1 MKYYK
6 FLYIFSKNYHNEN
19 QEGVNISIKK
29 TTLLISV
36 VLMFFILLGAVS
48 ATELSN
54 VTSTEASNLIVTD
67 EKLSIDNFNSSYP
80 ESTLKSNLETNTLQS
95 DSTDNNQSSNNTVS
109 TNITKVKTSIETFT
123 PRYSKTAT
131 VFKIAL
137 KDANGTALSNQSV
150 SYKVNGKTYTST
162 TDDYGI
168 ARFTTPALSKGTYS
182 ITATYN
188 GDSEHI
194 KSSISKKIK
203 VVSSISASNMA
214 TSYGNAKDY
223 SAKFL
228 RDNGNLQE
236 SNVKITLNG
245 KTYTIKTDSKGYAK
259 ISLSTLLPGTY
270 KIKLYNPYSKETI
283 TKTITV
289 KKGNAGFT
297 ASNKYIL
304 PKTKSSYTVVLKNSK
319 NNPLKNAKVYFKYN
333 NKQVTTSTNS
343 NGEAKI
349 TISALAKG
357 TYKITYQYKGSSK
370 YNPAKTGSKKLY
382 VKDSTTTLSASNL
395 KMQYNDGS
403 LFSVK
408 ATNSAGKVL
417 SNKAIKFTLN
427 GKTTSVTTDS
437 TGVAKLAIGNLKP
450 NTYTVKY
457 SYSTEGLKDY
467 NVKTSS
473 VIISK
478 QSVTITASDLVMK
491 HNDGSSY
498 QVTIKNK
505 TGSNLNNIPV
515 QFTLNGKA
523 TKVNTDENG
532 VAKLAVTENIG
543 DYPIATQVDTTYYTS
558 SKVTKHVLVNG
569 TKFTASDV
577 TIPTSTAYSFEVK
590 VLDGQDKPV
599 TTTVK
604 FTLNNKEESVQTDTN
619 GIAKLSISGLTEG
632 KYTVTYTDGTISGS
646 SIITVVDK
654 VTLKEIIE
662 ASQNVKK
669 YIESNGELPN
679 TVKIGSITYSTAE
692 YVYLASQAIINLN
705 NKNKNDI
712 AVKQVNDPAN
722 PKSASNLGNLYDYLA
737 VAKSIVNTCNSK
749 GTMPDSV
756 SSKVGTIG
764 YKGLVYATARVVA
777 FYDDYSIMPNYV
789 SIKTYESSSSS
800 SLNSKNTITNLA
812 AYLKSSTNC
821 QVGNSKIK
829 SIVDSITSGLTTDK
843 AKATAIYN
851 YVRDYIS
858 YSFYYDTKYGAVG
871 TLNSKTGNCVDQAHL
886 LVAMYRTAGLAA
898 RYVHGTCYFT
908 LSGSTYGHVWTQV
921 LIGDTW
927 IVGDP
932 TSSRNSFGN
941 VVNWNNYN
949 YNLKGYYASIAF

>member
-1 MKYYK
+1 
-6 FLYIFSKNYHNEN
+6 
-19 QEGVNISIKK
+19 
-29 TTLLISV
+29 
-36 VLMFFILLGAVS
+36 MFFILLGTVS
-48 ATELSN
+48 AAELSN
-54 VTSTEASNLIVTD
+54 VTSTVTSDLIVDD
-67 EKLSIDNFNSSYP
+67 EKLSLDNSDA
-80 ESTLKSNLETNTLQS
+80 SNLEPALKSDLETTTLQS
-95 DSTDNNQSSNNTVS
+95 DSTNTSESSGIDVSNNA
-109 TNITKVKTSIETFT
+109 TKVNTKIETFNA
-123 PRYSKTAT
+123 RYSKTST
-131 VFKIAL
+131 VFKIVL
-137 KDANGTALSNQSV
+137 KDTDGNVLVNQSV
-150 SYKVNGKTYTST
+150 SYKINGKTYKATTSK
-162 TDDYGI
+162 YGI
-168 ARFTTPALSKGTYS
+168 AHFTAPAFSKGTYT
-182 ITATYN
+182 ITAKYN
-188 GDSEHI
+188 GDSQYV
-194 KSSISKKIK
+194 KSSVSKKIK
-203 VVSSISASNMA
+203 VISSISASNMA
-214 TSYGNAKDY
+214 TTYGADKNY

-228 RDNGNLQE
+228 RDYGTLQE

-245 KTYTIKTDSKGYAK
+245 KTYTIKTDSKGNAQ

-270 KIKLYNPYSKETI
+270 KIKLYNPYSKETV
-283 TKTITV
+283 TKTVTI
-289 KKGNAGFT
+289 KKASSKIT
-297 ASNKYIL
+297 ASNKYLL
-304 PKTKSSYTVVLKNSK
+304 PNTKNTYTVVLKNNK
-319 NNPLKNAKVYFKYN
+319 NEPLKNTKVHFTYN
-333 NKQVTTSTNS
+333 NKKVTASTNA

-349 TISALAKG
+349 TISSLSKG
-357 TYKITYQYKGSSK
+357 TYTITYKYNGNSK
-370 YNPAKTGSKKLY
+370 YNAASGSKKLY
-382 VKDSTTTLSASNL
+382 VKDSTTTLKASTL

-403 LFSVK
+403 SFTVT
-408 ATNSAGKVL
+408 ATNSAGKAL
-417 SNKAIKFTLN
+417 ENKTIKFTLN

-437 TGVAKLAIGNLKP
+437 KGVAKLAIGNLKP

-457 SYSTEGLKDY
+457 TYSTEGLKDY
-467 NVKTSS
+467 NEGKSS
-473 VIISK
+473 IVISK
-478 QSVTITASDLVMK
+478 QKVNITANDLVMK
-491 HNDGSSY
+491 HNDGSIY
-498 QVTIKNK
+498 QVTVKNK
-505 TGSNLNNIPV
+505 TGSNLNNVEV
-515 QFTLNGKA
+515 QFTLNGKV

-543 DYPIATQVDTTYYTS
+543 YYPISIQVDTTYYTS

-577 TIPTSTAYSFEVK
+577 TIPTSTAYTFQVK

-599 TTTVK
+599 TTTIK
-604 FTLNNKEESVQTDTN
+604 FTLKNKEETVQTDAN
-619 GIAKLSISGLTEG
+619 GIAKLSISGLNEG
-632 KYTVTYTDGTISGS
+632 KYTVTYTDGKTSGS

-654 VTLKEIIE
+654 ITLKEIIA

-669 YIESNGELPN
+669 YIESNEKLPN
-679 TVKIGSITYSTAE
+679 TVKIGSVTYSLAE

-705 NKNKNDI
+705 SNNKKDI
-712 AVKQVNDPAN
+712 AVKDVKDPSS
-722 PKSASNLGNLYDYLA
+722 PKSASNLGNLYDYVA

-764 YKGLVYATARVVA
+764 FNGLVYATARVVA

-789 SIKTYESSSSS
+789 SIKTYESTSSS
-800 SLNSKNTITNLA
+800 SLNSKNTIKNLA

-858 YSFYYDTKYGAVG
+858 YSFYYNTKYGAVG
-871 TLNSKTGNCVDQAHL
+871 TLDAKTGNCVDQAHL

-898 RYVHGTCYFT
+898 RYAHGTCYFT

>member
-1 MKYYK
+1 
-6 FLYIFSKNYHNEN
+6 
-19 QEGVNISIKK
+19 
-29 TTLLISV
+29 
-36 VLMFFILLGAVS
+36 MFFILLGAVS
-48 ATELSN
+48 AAELSN
-54 VTSTEASNLIVTD
+54 VTSTESSNLIVND
-67 EKLSIDNFNSSYP
+67 EKLSIDNYNSSYAEP
-80 ESTLKSNLETNTLQS
+80 TLQSNLETNSLQS
-95 DSTDNNQSSNNTVS
+95 DSANSSQSSNTSAS
-109 TNITKVKTSIETFT
+109 TNTTKVKTVIEAVNA
-123 PRYSKTAT
+123 RYSKTAT
-131 VFKIAL
+131 VFKITL
-137 KDANGTALSNQSV
+137 KDANGNALANQSV
-150 SYKVNGKTYTST
+150 SYKINGKTYKATTSQS
-162 TDDYGI
+162 GI
-168 ARFTTPALSKGTYS
+168 AHFTTPAFNKGTYT
-182 ITATYN
+182 ITAKYN
-188 GDSEHI
+188 GDSQYI

-203 VVSSISASNMA
+203 VASSIYA
-214 TSYGNAKDY
+214 TNKAISYGSTEQF
-223 SAKFL
+223 SARFHK
-228 RDNGNLQE
+228 DNGNLIE

-289 KKGNAGFT
+289 KKASNKFT

-304 PKTKSSYTVVLKNSK
+304 PKTKSSYSVVFKNSQGK
-319 NNPLKNAKVYFKYN
+319 ALKNAKIYFTYN
-333 NKQVTTSTNS
+333 KKQVTAKTNA
-343 NGEAKI
+343 NGEAEI
-349 TISALAKG
+349 TISALSKG
-357 TYKITYQYKGSSK
+357 TYKITYQHKGNSK
-370 YNPAKTGSKKLY
+370 YYSVSGSKKLY
-382 VKDSTTTLSASNL
+382 VKDSTTTLKASNL

-408 ATNSAGKVL
+408 ATNSAGKAL
-417 SNKAIKFTLN
+417 SNKTIKFTLN

-437 TGVAKLAIGNLKP
+437 DGVAKLAIGNLKP

-457 SYSTEGLKDY
+457 SYSTAGSKDY
-467 NVKTSS
+467 NEQTSS

-478 QSVTITASDLVMK
+478 QTVTITANDLVMK

-498 QVTIKNK
+498 EVTIKNK
-505 TGSNLNNIPV
+505 TGSNLNGVEV

-543 DYPIATQVDTTYYTS
+543 YYPISAQVDTTYYTS

-577 TIPTSTAYSFEVK
+577 TIPTSTAYTFQVK

-599 TTTVK
+599 ATTIK

-619 GIAKLSISGLTEG
+619 GIAKLSISGLKEG
-632 KYTVTYTDGTISGS
+632 KYTVTYTDGTTSGS

-654 VTLKEIIE
+654 VTLKEIIA

-669 YIESNGELPN
+669 YIESNEELPN
-679 TVKIGSITYSTAE
+679 TVKIGSVTYSLAE

-705 NKNKNDI
+705 NNNKKDI
-712 AVKQVNDPAN
+712 AVKDVKDPSS
-722 PKSASNLGNLYDYLA
+722 PKSASNLGNLYDYVA

-777 FYDDYSIMPNYV
+777 FYDDYSMLPNYV

-829 SIVDSITSGLTTDK
+829 SIVDSLTSGLTSDK

-851 YVRDYIS
+851 YVRDYVS

-871 TLNSKTGNCVDQAHL
+871 TLNAKTGNCVDQAHL

-898 RYVHGTCYFT
+898 RYAHGTCYFT

-941 VVNWNNYN
+941 VVNWNNNN
-949 YNLKGYYASIAF
+949 YNLKGYYSSIAF